1 MIIFADTELV
11 QVLKP
16 EVNIGTVGHVDHGKT
31 SLVYAL
37 TGKWTSEHSEE
48 LKRGITIR
56 LGYADAVFYSCGKC
70 KTYTTSKKCPSCFS
84 DTAPKRSVS
93 FVDAPGHETLMA
105 TVLSGAALMD
115 GALLLIAANERCPQ
129 PQTAEHLKALDIA
142 GIKKVVIVQNK
153 IDLVTKEQAMKNYQE
168 IKNFVKGTVAEN
180 APVIPISAINNVNMD
195 ALIDA
200 IESVITTPE
209 RKVNEEPRMYIARSF
224 DVNRP
229 GTANKNLKGGIIGGS
244 VVQGE
249 LKVNDYIEIKPGVK
263 IGNAWKPLITKAVEV
278 IQAGNKILN
287 ASPGGLTA
295 IQTDLD
301 PSLTKSDSLAGNIAG
316 LKGTLPPVEEEIKFK
331 ATLFDN
337 VIGIEGLQKVDNLKP
352 GDVLMLTVAI
362 AKTVGVVASTTKGVS
377 TVKLKL
383 PVCAEK
389 DGRISISKQISGRW
403 HLVGYGTIV

>member
-129 PQTAEHLKALDIA
+129 PQTAEHLKALDIV
-142 GIKKVVIVQNK
+142 GIKKIVIVQNK

-180 APVIPISAINNVNMD
+180 APVIPISAINNVNVD

-209 RKVNEEPRMYIARSF
+209 RKVNAEPRMYIARSF

-249 LKVNDYIEIKPGVK
+249 LKVNDDIEIRPGVK

-278 IQAGNKILN
+278 IQTGNKIPK

-362 AKTVGVVASTTKGVS
+362 AKTVGVVMSSSKGVS
-377 TVKLKL
+377 IVNLKL

>member
-129 PQTAEHLKALDIA
+129 PQTAEHLKALDIV
-142 GIKKVVIVQNK
+142 GIKKIVIVQNK

-180 APVIPISAINNVNMD
+180 APVIPISAINNVNVD

-209 RKVNEEPRMYIARSF
+209 RKVNAEPRMYIARSF

-249 LKVNDYIEIKPGVK
+249 LKVNDDIEIRPGVK

-278 IQAGNKILN
+278 IQTGNKIPK

-362 AKTVGVVASTTKGVS
+362 AKTVGVVMSSSKGVS
-377 TVKLKL
+377 IVNLKL

-403 HLVGYGTIV
+403 HLVGYRTIV

>member
-180 APVIPISAINNVNMD
+180 APVIPISAINNVNVD

-209 RKVNEEPRMYIARSF
+209 RKVNAEPRMYIARSF

-249 LKVNDYIEIKPGVK
+249 LKVNDDIEIRPGVK

-278 IQAGNKILN
+278 IQTGNKIPK

-331 ATLFDN
+331 ATLFGN

-362 AKTVGVVASTTKGVS
+362 AKTVGVVMSSSKGVS
-377 TVKLKL
+377 IVNLKL